1 MRTTIEEDA
10 SQTDDTLP
18 PGDSNQRGQNTAAS
32 SHILGHLLTT
42 PITIAQVLTSF
53 YRGRPMQRA
62 VTLAPDALDGQV
74 VSEHIEGRWY
84 HDLDN
89 VATYIGED
97 SGGRGRESPTPGHVH
112 DIVLSQPLYER
123 ELSPLSLM
131 DCDTA
136 PLGNDDHRGTPS
148 THHASLSLVL
158 LVHPLPEG
166 LSPLQWYLPND
177 PLYREAPP
185 RNENHQVLRMDPI
198 GRLCDQVSGLAQVIQ
213 TDRQQL
219 GDQIQGLVD
228 AVQSDRRRF
237 QDQIEALEQSPLRGD
252 GSRRK
257 GKPKRTSNP
266 KRRPGDGVLLAAQ
279 VRSYFTYLVGG
290 SHRLLEVS
298 VSIEEADNYVILWNT
313 DNGLSALDCCD
324 KDNFRY
330 DVLGSP
336 KSPWNMSAARVF
348 VKAFEE
354 WAGVELDQETTME
367 AVATWIK
374 SLRQARRQSLLS
386 RTQQEKEKGRARRQG
401 RKRSL
406 FQMRLSAAQQHPLLR
421 QHVPLLERLG
431 VDGMSSDESDV
442 DEPGDGGSR
451 AKRPIYQVITPAWR
465 ATEVGD
471 WLEGFDSVYSLLRH
485 SKQDLRGQYPRLQ
498 GRIPVV
504 VDDKA
509 KPVPS
514 LPRNA
519 YHSSWISLQRQPEFC
534 LKPVDQDYPFW
545 HENGLISSLQ
555 IG

>member
-1 MRTTIEEDA
+1 MDVNSQRSLKDKNSDTNPPRLLGDRQPPRNDPRSNPPAGDFEVPNTSQQGLEGAASTLETPPLPSTSHPPDSGFPGIDHETQPTTSSDPAVSGTRGSPNSDSPRIVNPPRSFALSAMRTTIEGDA

-18 PGDSNQRGQNTAAS
+18 RGDSNNGQNTTTS

-112 DIVLSQPLYER
+112 DVVLSQPLYER

-136 PLGNDDHRGTPS
+136 PLGNDNHVPVETTEIHDIVARNPIYSPCESQPS
-148 THHASLSLVL
+148 PRPS
-158 LVHPLPEG
+158 PLPEG
-166 LSPLQWYLPND
+166 LSPWQWYLPND
-177 PLYREAPP
+177 PLYQEARP

-198 GRLCDQVSGLAQVIQ
+198 DRLCDQVSGLAQAIQ

-228 AVQSDRRRF
+228 AVQSDRRLF

-279 VRSYFTYLVGG
+279 IRSYFTYLVGG
-290 SHRLLEVS
+290 SHHLLKVS
-298 VSIEEADNYVILWNT
+298 VSAEEADNYATLWNT
-313 DNGLSALDCCD
+313 DNGLSAPDCCD

-336 KSPWNMSAARVF
+336 KSPWNRSAARVF

-386 RTQQEKEKGRARRQG
+386 RTQQEQEKCRARRQG
-401 RKRSL
+401 RKRSVEWFL
-406 FQMRLSAAQQHPLLR
+406 
-421 QHVPLLERLG
+421 
-431 VDGMSSDESDV
+431 
-442 DEPGDGGSR
+442 
-451 AKRPIYQVITPAWR
+451 
-465 ATEVGD
+465 
-471 WLEGFDSVYSLLRH
+471 
-485 SKQDLRGQYPRLQ
+485 
-498 GRIPVV
+498 
-504 VDDKA
+504 
-509 KPVPS
+509 
-514 LPRNA
+514 
-519 YHSSWISLQRQPEFC
+519 
-534 LKPVDQDYPFW
+534 
-545 HENGLISSLQ
+545 
-555 IG
+555 